1 MRWNHQTNGVES
13 PNHESHA
20 SKVLLG
26 APRMDTITDLW
37 NSLHFLKPG
46 IFSGPDTFDMWFQ
59 QPPLSDIDDIGL
71 SPDEEIS
78 WVRELNASQAP
89 AN

>member
-1 MRWNHQTNGVES
+1 MTKPQMDGCF
-13 PNHESHA
+13 A

-26 APRMDTITDLW
+26 APRMNTITDLW

-71 SPDEEIS
+71 SAEEEVM
-78 WVRELNASQAP
+78 WVRELNASHAFGTQLTYTMW
-89 AN
+89 